1 MGVYNNKN
9 NLGLSITDKNF
20 VMRVIT
26 LILAAVTAVVIFV
39 KPQGAA
45 AAQKKIETGRRR
57 REYEPEKWCSYRK
70 RKRCDVGYSQPDS
83 VQKE

>member
-9 NLGLSITDKNF
+9 NLGRSITDKNF

-45 AAQKKIETGRRR
+45 AAQKKSKQAEAGQRTKRITL
-57 REYEPEKWCSYRK
+57 RK
-70 RKRCDVGYSQPDS
+70 L
-83 VQKE
+83 

>member
-1 MGVYNNKN
+1 MRVYNNKN
-9 NLGLSITDKNF
+9 NLGRSITDKNF

-39 KPQGAA
+39 KPQGAE
-45 AAQKKIETGRRR
+45 KIETGRRR